1 MLQEYCG
8 RPETISPRRDAVVP
22 GAVCAGRNL
31 KMNTFF
37 RVQVEYNIHGEEFL
51 VHLVDYGDKEVIS
64 LCNLRPLTS
73 NFCQLPAQALKAR
86 LAGVEPKNGDWGME
100 EVFIFKELV
109 DNKNLYSFVTSIA
122 ADVLHLHMIDTSA
135 DIDVI
140 ISRSMVDRKLA
151 VLEP

>member
-1 MLQEYCG
+1 
-8 RPETISPRRDAVVP
+8 
-22 GAVCAGRNL
+22 
-31 KMNTFF
+31 
-37 RVQVEYNIHGEEFL
+37 
-51 VHLVDYGDKEVIS
+51 
-64 LCNLRPLTS
+64 
-73 NFCQLPAQALKAR
+73 
-86 LAGVEPKNGDWGME
+86 ME
-100 EVFIFKELV
+100 EVLIFKELV